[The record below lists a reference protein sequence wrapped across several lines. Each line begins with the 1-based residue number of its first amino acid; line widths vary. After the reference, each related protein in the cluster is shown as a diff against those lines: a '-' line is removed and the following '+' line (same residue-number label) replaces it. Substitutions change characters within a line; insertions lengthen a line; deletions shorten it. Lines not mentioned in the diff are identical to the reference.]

1 MTRFDEEPDADPH
14 GECAAEIHRLQAQVE
29 ALTAELNNVGL
40 PKLAMCPAC
49 TEEVP
54 MLQCDQL
61 TQDAKRYRWW
71 VRVVSTNQT
80 DELEDAFK
88 PIAKQRTP
96 PTAEQFNSCID
107 AAIAKGTA

>member
-1 MTRFDEEPDADPH
+1 MSRFDEEPDADPH

-61 TQDAKRYRWW
+61 TQDAKRYRAIREGLE
-71 VRVVSTNQT
+71 VDENSGIVVSLVDDFGGETLNG
-80 DELEDAFK
+80 EVANN
-88 PIAKQRTP
+88 A
-96 PTAEQFNSCID
+96 ID
-107 AAIAKGTA
+107 AAIAKGTAA